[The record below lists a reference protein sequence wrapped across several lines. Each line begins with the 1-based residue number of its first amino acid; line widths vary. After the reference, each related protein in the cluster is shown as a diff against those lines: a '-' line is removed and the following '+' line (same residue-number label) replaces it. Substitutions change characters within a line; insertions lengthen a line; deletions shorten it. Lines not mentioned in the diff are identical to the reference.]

1 MSNNGGNLADYSIAI
16 SKQTYNNSRRKNLAK
31 IKESA
36 LASEED
42 ESHTSSAN
50 NLMYET
56 QDLSPHLKPVA
67 QTIQQLGRAKKELQ
81 PL

>member
-1 MSNNGGNLADYSIAI
+1 VNLADYSIAI
-16 SKQTYNNSRRKNLAK
+16 TKQTYNNSRRKNLAK

-42 ESHTSSAN
+42 ESPTSSIN

-56 QDLSPHLKPVA
+56 QDLSTHLKPVE
-67 QTIQQLGRAKKELQ
+67 QTI
-81 PL
+81 

>member
-1 MSNNGGNLADYSIAI
+1 VNLADYSIAI
-16 SKQTYNNSRRKNLAK
+16 TKQTYNNSRRKNLAK

-42 ESHTSSAN
+42 ESPTSSIN

-56 QDLSPHLKPVA
+56 QDLSTHLKPVA
-67 QTIQQLGRAKKELQ
+67 QTI
-81 PL
+81 

>member
-1 MSNNGGNLADYSIAI
+1 LADYSIAI
-16 SKQTYNNSRRKNLAK
+16 TKQTYNNSRRKNLAK

-42 ESHTSSAN
+42 ESPTSSIN

-56 QDLSPHLKPVA
+56 QDLSTHLKPVV
-67 QTIQQLGRAKKELQ
+67 QTI
-81 PL
+81 

>member
-1 MSNNGGNLADYSIAI
+1 MNLADYSIAI
-16 SKQTYNNSRRKNLAK
+16 TKQTYNNSRRKNLAK

-42 ESHTSSAN
+42 ESPTSSIN

-56 QDLSPHLKPVA
+56 QDLSTHLKPVE
-67 QTIQQLGRAKKELQ
+67 QTI
-81 PL
+81 

>member
-1 MSNNGGNLADYSIAI
+1 MADYSIAI
-16 SKQTYNNSRRKNLAK
+16 TKQTYNNSRRKNLAK

-42 ESHTSSAN
+42 ESPTSSIN

-56 QDLSPHLKPVA
+56 QDLSTHLKPVV
-67 QTIQQLGRAKKELQ
+67 QTI
-81 PL
+81 